1 MSKSMNPFKSAVYQ
15 TAISQLKQKEA
26 LLAEERKN
34 IIESILEEEKNS
46 AGDKYETSRE
56 NMTQDLNS
64 LEKQI
69 KQSKLDLDELYRLQS
84 IKDTPPTVQEGAL
97 VQLGTDWFLLAVSV
111 GQVKV
116 DDKQVFLLSKN
127 SPLGEL
133 LLGKKKNEAIQFRG
147 KPQTITELV

>member
-15 TAISQLKQKEA
+15 TAIAQLKQKES

-56 NMTQDLNS
+56 NMTQDLKS

-97 VQLGTDWFLLAVSV
+97 VQLGTEWFLLAISV

-116 DDKQVFLLSKN
+116 EDKQVFLLSKN

-133 LLGKKKNEAIQFRG
+133 LVGKKKNEAIQFRG
-147 KPQTITELV
+147 KPQTITEIH

>member
-1 MSKSMNPFKSAVYQ
+1 MNEFKSKVYQ
-15 TAISQLKQKEA
+15 TALSQLKEKES
-26 LLAEERKN
+26 LLNDERKN

-56 NMTQDLNS
+56 TITQDLNT

-84 IKDTPPTVQEGAL
+84 IKDTPASVQEGAL
-97 VQLGTDWFLLAVSV
+97 VKLGSDWFLMAVSI

-116 DDKQVFLLSKN
+116 DDTKVFLMSKN

-133 LLGKKKNEAIQFRG
+133 LIGKKKNDQVNFRG
-147 KPQTITELV
+147 KMHLIEELI

>member
-1 MSKSMNPFKSAVYQ
+1 MNEFKAKVYQ
-15 TAISQLKQKEA
+15 TAIDQLKQKET

-56 NMTQDLNS
+56 TMTQDLNS

-69 KQSKLDLDELYRLQS
+69 KQSKLDLEELYRLNT

-97 VQLGTDWFLLAVSV
+97 VKLGTEWFLLAVSI

-116 DDKQVFLLSKN
+116 NDDKVFLLSKN

-133 LLGKKKNEAIQFRG
+133 LIGKKKKEQINFRG
-147 KPQTITELV
+147 KMQVIEELA

>member
-1 MSKSMNPFKSAVYQ
+1 MNEFKSAVYQ
-15 TAISQLKQKEA
+15 TAITLLKQKEA

-56 NMTQDLNS
+56 TMTQDLNS

-69 KQSKLDLDELYRLQS
+69 KQGKMDLEELYRLQA
-84 IKDTPPTVQEGAL
+84 IKDTPPTVQEGSL
-97 VQLGTDWFLLAVSV
+97 VKLGADWFLLAVSI

-116 DDKQVFLLSKN
+116 ADKQVFLLSKN

-133 LLGKKKNEAIQFRG
+133 LVGKKKNESIHFRG
-147 KPQTITELV
+147 KLQPLSEIH

>member
-1 MSKSMNPFKSAVYQ
+1 MNELKSAVYQ
-15 TAISQLKQKEA
+15 IAISQLKQKEA

-34 IIESILEEEKNS
+34 IIECILEEEKNS

-56 NMTQDLNS
+56 TMTQDLNS

-69 KQSKLDLDELYRLQS
+69 KQSNLDLEELYRLQT

-97 VQLGTDWFLLAVSV
+97 VQLGTEWFLLAVSM

-116 DDKQVFLLSKN
+116 GDKSVFLLSKN

-133 LLGKKKNEAIQFRG
+133 LVGKKKGEAIQFRG
-147 KPQTITELV
+147 KSQSINEIH

>member
-1 MSKSMNPFKSAVYQ
+1 MNEFKAKVYQ
-15 TAISQLKQKEA
+15 TAIDLLKQKET

-56 NMTQDLNS
+56 TMTQDLNS

-69 KQSKLDLDELYRLQS
+69 KQSKLDLEELYRLNT

-97 VQLGTDWFLLAVSV
+97 VKLGAEWFLLAVSI
-111 GQVKV
+111 GQIKV
-116 DDKQVFLLSKN
+116 DDAKVFLLSKN

-133 LLGKKKNEAIQFRG
+133 LIGKKKKEQVNFRG
-147 KPQTITELV
+147 KMQVIEELA

>member
-1 MSKSMNPFKSAVYQ
+1 MNEFKAKVYQ
-15 TAISQLKQKEA
+15 TAISQLKEKEV
-26 LLAEERKN
+26 LLSTERKN

-56 NMTQDLNS
+56 TMTQDLNS

-69 KQSKLDLDELYRLQS
+69 KQSKIDLEELYRLNT
-84 IKDTPPTVQEGAL
+84 IKETPPTVQEGAL
-97 VQLGTDWFLLAVSV
+97 VKLGTDWFLLAVSI

-116 DDKQVFLLSKN
+116 DNDKVFLLSKN

-133 LLGKKKNEAIQFRG
+133 LVGKKKKDQVNFRG
-147 KPQTITELV
+147 KMQVIEELV

>member
-1 MSKSMNPFKSAVYQ
+1 MNEFKAKVYQ
-15 TAISQLKQKEA
+15 TAIDLLKQKET

-56 NMTQDLNS
+56 TMTQDLNS

-69 KQSKLDLDELYRLQS
+69 KQSKLDLEELYRLNT

-97 VQLGTDWFLLAVSV
+97 VKLGTEWFLLAVSI

-116 DDKQVFLLSKN
+116 DDAKVFLLSKN

-133 LLGKKKNEAIQFRG
+133 LIGKKKKEQVNFRG
-147 KPQTITELV
+147 KLQVIEELA

>member
-1 MSKSMNPFKSAVYQ
+1 MNEFKAKVYQ
-15 TAISQLKQKEA
+15 TAIDLLKQKET

-56 NMTQDLNS
+56 TMTQDLNS

-69 KQSKLDLDELYRLQS
+69 KQSKLDLEELYRLNT

-97 VQLGTDWFLLAVSV
+97 VKLGTEWFLLAVSI
-111 GQVKV
+111 GQIKV
-116 DDKQVFLLSKN
+116 DDAKVFLLSKN

-133 LLGKKKNEAIQFRG
+133 LIGKKKKEQVNFRG
-147 KPQTITELV
+147 KMQVIEELA

>member
-1 MSKSMNPFKSAVYQ
+1 MNEFKAKVYQ
-15 TAISQLKQKEA
+15 TAIDQLKQKET

-56 NMTQDLNS
+56 TMTQDLNS

-69 KQSKLDLDELYRLQS
+69 KQSKLDLEELYRLNT
-84 IKDTPPTVQEGAL
+84 IKETPPTVQEGAL
-97 VQLGTDWFLLAVSV
+97 VKLGTEWFLLAVSI
-111 GQVKV
+111 GQIKV
-116 DDKQVFLLSKN
+116 DDAKVFLLSKN

-133 LLGKKKNEAIQFRG
+133 LIGKKKKEQINFRG
-147 KPQTITELV
+147 KMQVIEELA

>member
-1 MSKSMNPFKSAVYQ
+1 MNEFKAAVYQ
-15 TAISQLKQKEA
+15 TAITQLKQKEA

-56 NMTQDLNS
+56 TMTQDLNS

-69 KQSKLDLDELYRLQS
+69 KQGKLDLEELYRLQA

-97 VQLGTDWFLLAVSV
+97 VQLGTDWFLLAVSI

-116 DDKQVFLLSKN
+116 GEKQVFLLSKN

-133 LLGKKKNEAIQFRG
+133 LVGKKLNESLLFRG
-147 KPQTITELV
+147 KPQPIAALL

>member
-1 MSKSMNPFKSAVYQ
+1 MNEFKSAVYQ
-15 TAISQLKQKEA
+15 TAITLLKQKEA

-56 NMTQDLNS
+56 TMTQDLNS

-69 KQSKLDLDELYRLQS
+69 KQGKMDLEELYRLQA
-84 IKDTPPTVQEGAL
+84 IKDTPPTVQEGSL
-97 VQLGTDWFLLAVSV
+97 VKLGADWFLLAVSI

-133 LLGKKKNEAIQFRG
+133 LVGKKKNESIQFRG
-147 KPQTITELV
+147 KLQPLSEIH

>member
-1 MSKSMNPFKSAVYQ
+1 MNEFKAKVYQ
-15 TAISQLKQKEA
+15 TAIDQLKQKET

-56 NMTQDLNS
+56 TMTQDLNS

-69 KQSKLDLDELYRLQS
+69 KQSGLDMEELYRLQT

-97 VQLGTDWFLLAVSV
+97 VQLGSEWFLLAVSV

-116 DDKQVFLLSKN
+116 GDKSVFLLSKN

-133 LLGKKKNEAIQFRG
+133 LVGKKKGEVVQFRG
-147 KPQTITELV
+147 KPQSITEIH

>member
-1 MSKSMNPFKSAVYQ
+1 MNELKAKVYK
-15 TAISQLKQKEA
+15 TAIDQLKQKEK

-56 NMTQDLNS
+56 MITQDLNS

-69 KQSKLDLDELYRLQS
+69 SQCKFDLEEIYRLNT
-84 IKDTPPTVQEGAL
+84 IKETPASVQEGAM
-97 VQLGTDWFLLAVSV
+97 VKLGNDWFLLAVSIGLINV
-111 GQVKV
+111 ENAK
-116 DDKQVFLLSKN
+116 VFLMSKN

-133 LLGKKKNEAIQFRG
+133 LIGKKKNDQVNFRG
-147 KPQTITELV
+147 KIHLIEELY

>member
-1 MSKSMNPFKSAVYQ
+1 MNEFKAKVYQ
-15 TAISQLKQKEA
+15 TAIDLLKQKET

-56 NMTQDLNS
+56 TMTQDLNS

-69 KQSKLDLDELYRLQS
+69 KQSKIDLEELYRLNT

-97 VQLGTDWFLLAVSV
+97 VKLGTEWFLLAVSI
-111 GQVKV
+111 GQIKV
-116 DDKQVFLLSKN
+116 EDAKVFLLSKN

-133 LLGKKKNEAIQFRG
+133 LIGKKKKEQVNFRG
-147 KPQTITELV
+147 KLQVIEELA

>member
-15 TAISQLKQKEA
+15 TAIAQLKQKEA

-69 KQSKLDLDELYRLQS
+69 KQSKLDLEELYRLQS

-97 VQLGTDWFLLAVSV
+97 VQLGSDWFLLAISV

-116 DDKQVFLLSKN
+116 EDKQVFLLSKN

-147 KPQTITELV
+147 KPQAIKELV

>member
-1 MSKSMNPFKSAVYQ
+1 MNEFKNAVYQ
-15 TAISQLKQKEA
+15 TAIAQLKQKEA

-69 KQSKLDLDELYRLQS
+69 KQGKMDLEELYRLQA
-84 IKDTPPTVQEGAL
+84 IKDTPPTIQEGAL
-97 VQLGTDWFLLAVSV
+97 LQLGMDWFLLAVSI
-111 GQVKV
+111 GQLKV
-116 DDKQVFLLSKN
+116 ADKQVFLLSKN

-133 LLGKKKNEAIQFRG
+133 LIGKKLNESLLFRG
-147 KPQTITELV
+147 KPQTITTLL